1 MDNNVKREELTQ
13 ERLKELFTYVSA
25 QVSLQRKVQVNKQAV
40 PIVAI
45 LEQALTTKNCNYA
58 PSIIPI

>member
-25 QVSLQRKVQVNKQAV
+25 QVSLQRKV
-40 PIVAI
+40 
-45 LEQALTTKNCNYA
+45 
-58 PSIIPI
+58 